1 MLRLSKEAGGIMLNL
16 INLIRLPRAL
26 GVLALIIC
34 MLGNSPAFAQNTN
47 TTAAND
53 KKAIAGPRKQL
64 ATIVFAGLGG
74 AILGLSTLSFYGR
87 PQDKLSNIAIGFA
100 FGVIGGTAFVTF
112 KAATNPS
119 ELYGE
124 QRWLEREH
132 ELTSIAHSPY
142 SANAS
147 PLQMKFD
154 FEF

>member
-1 MLRLSKEAGGIMLNL
+1 MIHLRKFTKVVVTI
-16 INLIRLPRAL
+16 
-26 GVLALIIC
+26 ALIVC
-34 MLGNSPAFAQNTN
+34 FCQQGWAQASGAAAGLGQEKGKSSLT
-47 TTAAND
+47 
-53 KKAIAGPRKQL
+53 GPRKQL

-100 FGVIGGTAFVTF
+100 FGVIGGTVLVTY

-124 QRWLEREH
+124 QLLLEREQ
-132 ELTSIAHSPY
+132 LAT
-142 SANAS
+142 NAYTS
-147 PLQMKFD
+147 PLTTGTGPAVFNWN

>member
-1 MLRLSKEAGGIMLNL
+1 MGRLRKATKAFVVFALVLCFSFESLAQAPPAPGGGAAEPGLGQEKGKNLS
-16 INLIRLPRAL
+16 
-26 GVLALIIC
+26 
-34 MLGNSPAFAQNTN
+34 
-47 TTAAND
+47 
-53 KKAIAGPRKQL
+53 GPRKQL

-100 FGVIGGTAFVTF
+100 FGVIGGTALVTF

-124 QRWLEREH
+124 QRRLESEQ
-132 ELTSIAHSPY
+132 LAT
-142 SANAS
+142 NAFATQS
-147 PLQMKFD
+147 VPGGIPASFSWN